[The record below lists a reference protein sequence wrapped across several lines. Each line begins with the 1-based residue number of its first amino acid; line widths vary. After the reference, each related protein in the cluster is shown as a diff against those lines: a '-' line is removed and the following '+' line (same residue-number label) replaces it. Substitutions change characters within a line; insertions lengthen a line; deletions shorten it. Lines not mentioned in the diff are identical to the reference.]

1 MEYDILNKI
10 LNPDR
15 ILDIALAEK
24 AEREEEI
31 KKRKILIRATQ
42 INDFVETLL
51 ANPNY
56 KIINRTLIYTPHEE
70 E

>member
-56 KIINRTLIYTPHEE
+56 KIINRTLIYTPHGEE
-70 E
+70 